1 MDNKT
6 NGSGSM
12 AQSSLLAGSDEKL
25 VAGLENI
32 LEKQLKLMRASRD
45 KAVFD
50 LAGQTTDFV
59 NVIEQKEILKD
70 DQFAAQRRNIQRL
83 FNELTLATAERKLS
97 VSSELNIIRKG
108 KKSVGAYK
116 NEIEPTHSNL
126 L

>member
-1 MDNKT
+1 
-6 NGSGSM
+6 M

-32 LEKQLKLMRASRD
+32 LEKQLKLMRSSRD

-70 DQFAAQRRNIQRL
+70 DKFATQRSNIQKL
-83 FNELTLATAERKLS
+83 FSELTLATAERKLF
-97 VSSELNIIRKG
+97 VSSELTKIRKG

-116 NEIEPTHSNL
+116 NEIMPKHSNL

>member
-12 AQSSLLAGSDEKL
+12 AQSSLLSGSDEKL

-32 LEKQLKLMRASRD
+32 LEKQLKLMRSSRD

-59 NVIEQKEILKD
+59 NAIGQKEILKD
-70 DQFAAQRRNIQRL
+70 DKFASQRKNIQRL
-83 FNELTLATAERKLS
+83 FNKLTLATAERKLS
-97 VSSELNIIRKG
+97 VSSELTKIRKG
-108 KKSVGAYK
+108 KKSIGAYK
-116 NEIEPTHSNL
+116 NEIMPTHSNL

>member
-12 AQSSLLAGSDEKL
+12 AQASLLAGSDEKL
-25 VAGLENI
+25 VAGLEDI
-32 LEKQLKLMRASRD
+32 LEKQLKLMRSSRD

-59 NVIEQKEILKD
+59 NIIGKKEILKGD
-70 DQFAAQRRNIQRL
+70 KFVAQRRNIQRL
-83 FNELTLATAERKLS
+83 FSELTLATAERKLS
-97 VSSELNIIRKG
+97 VSSELKVIRKG

-116 NEIEPTHSNL
+116 SEILPTHSNL